1 MNKKMIKKVA
11 GAALVSSFAVAGGL
25 WYAGT
30 QLGGSVAGPSATQAT
45 PAPVAVKQMKAQ
57 CNKAEGITTHYK
69 WKGSQ
74 PHVYYKTA
82 NQKSKMSYPGVPMKD
97 EGNGWYSYTIA
108 EADSADMVISVP
120 ELEYETTEF
129 SREKGEYWYSDEQG
143 WSKTQPEIYEAPKE
157 AGLQKSLVRVILAK
171 ISQMIQN
178 QLRHL
183 DLTVHR
189 LQVKDQTLETRPFT
203 SL

>member
-1 MNKKMIKKVA
+1 MI
-11 GAALVSSFAVAGGL
+11 
-25 WYAGT
+25 
-30 QLGGSVAGPSATQAT
+30 
-45 PAPVAVKQMKAQ
+45 
-57 CNKAEGITTHYK
+57 
-69 WKGSQ
+69 
-74 PHVYYKTA
+74 
-82 NQKSKMSYPGVPMKD
+82 
-97 EGNGWYSYTIA
+97 
-108 EADSADMVISVP
+108 ISVP